1 MKTTNNTVLITGG
14 SAGIGFEIAR
24 TLTERGD
31 HVIITGR
38 DAERLGNA
46 AAKLNNVTP
55 IVFDVT
61 KEADVNALV
70 SRLHKDFPTLNIVI
84 NNAGHSLLYKMDS
97 DPQAFEKASEEIHT
111 NYLSI
116 VRLTEKLLP
125 ILQAQKESAVVNVS
139 SIVSFAPT
147 VQLAGYSA
155 SKAALHS
162 YTQTLR
168 LALAAT
174 SVKVFELMPPLVN
187 TQFSQAIGGAAGIP
201 PHTVAEALIE
211 ALNTDRYEIHVGA
224 TADIYALS
232 RKSPTEALAAMN
244 AAVEARR

>member
-24 TLTERGD
+24 VLTERGD

-38 DAERLGNA
+38 DADRLNAA
-46 AAKLNNVTP
+46 AAKLKNVTP

-61 KEADVNALV
+61 KEAHVNTLV
-70 SRLHKDFPTLNIVI
+70 ARIHKDFPALNILI
-84 NNAGHSLLYKMDS
+84 NNAGHSLLYKLDS

-125 ILQAQKESAVVNVS
+125 ILQAQNESAVVNVS
-139 SIVSFAPT
+139 SIVSFVPT
-147 VQLAGYSA
+147 VRLAGYSA

-201 PHTVAEALIE
+201 PHTVAEALLE

-232 RKSPTEALAAMN
+232 RKSPTEAFAAMN
-244 AAVEARR
+244 ATVEARS